1 MPQLL
6 IRKPLSF
13 VAHYAHP
20 RYHLV
25 IWWPTSI
32 TSENVIIIRLNY
44 NQGSALWCYSI
55 VGTNIQ
61 VKLHELCF
69 FPFLWNNLI
78 SRSLIIKKFA
88 SKTEFRAIFFFT
100 YVLYYLLLQLGKIK
114 GHAESNE
121 ASIGSFWRDFRYLD
135 VLNWQSLI
143 KSVRA
148 CQISWRSLAEDSKCL
163 FCKLTESKVM
173 AK

>member
-1 MPQLL
+1 MQNWAKSAKLELSHLRYDDHGVPQLL

-88 SKTEFRAIFFFT
+88 SKTEFRAIFFLPMYFT
-100 YVLYYLLLQLGKIK
+100 ICYYNLEKSKDMQSQTKLL
-114 GHAESNE
+114 SE
-121 ASIGSFWRDFRYLD
+121 AFEGIFDTWM
-135 VLNWQSLI
+135 
-143 KSVRA
+143 
-148 CQISWRSLAEDSKCL
+148 SWID
-163 FCKLTESKVM
+163 KVWLSR
-173 AK
+173 